1 MLYDVGDS
9 FIYFLKLELK
19 QSKNYADTADEKELI
34 QKICDLI
41 EEETEIKLNI

>member
-1 MLYDVGDS
+1 MLYDIGDS
-9 FIYFLKLELK
+9 FIYFLKLELMR
-19 QSKNYADTADEKELI
+19 SKNYANTDEKELI